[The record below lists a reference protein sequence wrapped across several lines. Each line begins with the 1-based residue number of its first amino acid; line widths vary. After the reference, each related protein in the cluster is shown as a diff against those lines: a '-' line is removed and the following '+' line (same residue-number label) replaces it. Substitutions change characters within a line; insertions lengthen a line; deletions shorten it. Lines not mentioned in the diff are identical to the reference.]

1 MSWRTSLAKLAAEFG
16 DDVVRA
22 GSRLLARDASEAQ
35 ARKTLERI
43 MRQKP
48 EGVDFAVPRRRVK
61 PKVRTD
67 NPGGDWLKHTRRRAE
82 ENYSVDNR
90 VTGPV
95 TGYLKKPIELDP
107 QKLAVVPGA
116 RGERRV
122 PGEAQYDRL
131 RPSVEEHGL
140 YPDSPILVGI
150 NHLGDPYIIEGNTR
164 AAVARDLGLRS
175 VPAEVR
181 WFAGGEQVGGRM
193 EPSLLEH
200 YMPPSEL
207 MLDPRF
213 SRWFEGSKGIDEYGE
228 PKMFYHGTNAWEGS
242 RLGQHF
248 SVFDRMAVPNL
259 VPRRK
264 PGMDTVGSWFS
275 DRADEQGAGLYTV
288 SRPTADVSPY
298 MMPVYLKYEN
308 PWRPS
313 SFDEFLQRGNE
324 LDWEY
329 DPARPRGSFDTEP
342 LREWL
347 KESGYDAIQFPRGL
361 DGGDQVATVVLEPT
375 QIKSAT
381 GNRGTYDPNDPDI
394 RKARGGL
401 AVKRKKGK
409 R

>member
-1 MSWRTSLAKLAAEFG
+1 MSWRRRLGQLVAEFG
-16 DDVVRA
+16 EDVVQQA
-22 GSRLLARDASEAQ
+22 SRVLASDATEAQ
-35 ARKTLERI
+35 ARKTLERV
-43 MRQKP
+43 MRTVP

-67 NPGGDWLKHTRRRAE
+67 NPGGDWLKHTRRRAA

-95 TGYLKKPIELDP
+95 TGYLKRPIELDP

-140 YPDSPILVGI
+140 YPDNPILVGI

-181 WFAGGEQVGGRM
+181 WFAGGEGVGGPM
-193 EPSLLEH
+193 MPELLQK

-207 MLDPRF
+207 ALDPNFRRF
-213 SRWFEGSKGIDEYGE
+213 FEGSRLVDDYGE
-228 PKMFYHGTNAWEGS
+228 PMMFYHGTSKDADFNKM
-242 RLGQHF
+242 R
-248 SVFDRMAVPNL
+248 
-259 VPRRK
+259 VPRNGAWFAK
-264 PGMDTVGSWFS
+264 SPAEASEYAMQNDSMDLRPAPTRENPWAYAPVNT
-275 DRADEQGAGLYTV
+275 A
-288 SRPTADVSPY
+288 SRV
-298 MMPVYLKYEN
+298 MPVYLNVRN
-308 PWRPS
+308 PMLFPDPREFS
-313 SFDEFLQRGNE
+313 DLLTQAGGSNYKRGQGILFDRFRDQGHDAVILGDN
-324 LDWEY
+324 DVV
-329 DPARPRGSFDTEP
+329 TV
-342 LREWL
+342 LR
-347 KESGYDAIQFPRGL
+347 D
-361 DGGDQVATVVLEPT
+361 PT

-381 GNRGTYDPNDPDI
+381 GNRGTYDPTNPDI